1 MQYERIRTYCANHRK
16 DLLPHLKTLVNI
28 SSGTT
33 NPEGVNEVIGY
44 CQRFLDALGFSSRRE
59 GRPGLAANLVSTS
72 PGNHGARILA
82 MGHADTVFPLE
93 QPRREFQRKQDKCFG
108 PGVCDMKGGLVAL
121 LCGLKA
127 LKEVSGG
134 FPNSITVM
142 INGDEEITSPSSKGI
157 IKTLALKADFGL
169 VLEPGVSRMRVV
181 TRRSGLTK
189 CILRVK
195 GRAAHSGSKPWNGA
209 SAVRDLAEKI
219 PRLEDLSDRERGIN
233 VNVGLI
239 RGGMARNVVPPFA
252 EAEIDVRFRT
262 GQQGE
267 EVMAHIRKIAEM
279 VDVPGTKP
287 RLKTIHGRPPLIFTP
302 AAMELMKLYRSI
314 ATWNGWH
321 LSHGRAGGCSD
332 GNFASF
338 FGLPTLDGLGP
349 TGGHAHSE
357 REFIYTESLFE
368 RTLFAS
374 QILGADYM
382 HLLPVLREMRN
393 ASRVAGRSMP

>member
-1 MQYERIRTYCANHRK
+1 LQYERIRTYSENHRK

-44 CQRFLDALGFSSRRE
+44 FQRFLDGLGFSSRRE
-59 GRPGLAANLVSTS
+59 GQPGLAANLVSTS

-108 PGVCDMKGGLVAL
+108 PGVYDMKGGLVAL

-127 LKEVSGG
+127 LKEATGG
-134 FPNSITVM
+134 FPNRITVM

-157 IKTLALKADFGL
+157 IKALAAKTDFGL
-169 VLEPGVSRMRVV
+169 VMEPGLSRMRFV

-195 GRAAHSGSKPWNGA
+195 GRAAHSGSQPWNGA

-219 PRLEDLSDRERGIN
+219 PHLEDLSDRERGIN

-267 EVMAHIRKIAEM
+267 EVMTHIRKIAEM
-279 VDVPGTKP
+279 VYVPGTKT
-287 RLKTIHGRPPLIFTP
+287 RIETIKGRPPLIPTP
-302 AAMELMKLYRSI
+302 AAMELMKVFRGI
-314 ATWNGWH
+314 AASNGWR

-332 GNFASF
+332 GNFASS

-349 TGGHAHSE
+349 IGRHAHSE

-368 RTLFAS
+368 RTLLAS
-374 QILGADYM
+374 QILGADYA

-393 ASRVAGRSMP
+393 ASRVASRSIP